1 MTSQQLRQEKPFF
14 WLCIMAVMTPGSIQR
29 ESVFLKITEF
39 IHQRLFVDVAPSM
52 DMLLGVMTYM
62 SWYVESSCL

>member
-14 WLCIMAVMTPGSIQR
+14 WLCIMAVLAPGVFQR

-39 IHQRLFVDVAPSM
+39 IHQKLLVEVAPSM
-52 DMLLGVMTYM
+52 DMLLGIMTFM
-62 SWYVESSCL
+62 SW

>member
-1 MTSQQLRQEKPFF
+1 
-14 WLCIMAVMTPGSIQR
+14 MAVMTPGSIQR

-62 SWYVESSCL
+62 SW